1 MPPSKKTTLITISA
15 LIGITTVYSLVYLY
29 IRKER
34 HARHDR
40 QLKALQRS
48 LTSQLL
54 KVDDHLHNLIEGD
67 LRLAQVRAK
76 TLRTHRLYPGDEH
89 VHLPSLG
96 LISEQDKHDLGSDR
110 LEETQEELVREHGQ
124 GFHQPFKAR
133 QGYKELEALV
143 KATHKRLLRLLSRAD
158 AVDLAEL
165 AEIGD
170 DTGGAPEVDAAE
182 LHIFSKVQ
190 RRRRLLL
197 HKIQGVLDQLDR
209 LSASIEERLDQVK
222 RFEKLQKMGLEPKDQ
237 VVPTEDSEMMKQGL
251 SYAAMTKMHVKEPEV
266 LAQTEDLQKMKEGVT
281 FAEVASH
288 HTKHKHDDDHH
299 HEDLEMMKE
308 GVTFA
313 EMASHHPKH
322 EHDDDHHHEG
332 DEVLA
337 PTKDLEMMK
346 EGVTFAEMASHHP
359 KHEHDDDHHHEGDEV
374 LAPTKD
380 LEMMKEGVTFAE
392 MASHHTTHEHDHDHH
407 KGEEVL
413 APTKDLEKMKD
424 GVTFADV
431 VADE

>member
-29 IRKER
+29 IRKDR

-54 KVDDHLHNLIEGD
+54 KVDDHLHDLVEGD

-96 LISEQDKHDLGSDR
+96 LISEQDKRDLGSDR
-110 LEETQEELVREHGQ
+110 LEETQEELVRERAQ

-133 QGYKELEALV
+133 QGYTELEILI
-143 KATHKRLLRLLSRAD
+143 KAIHKRLLRLLSRTD

-165 AEIGD
+165 AELGD
-170 DTGGAPEVDAAE
+170 DTGGAPEVDATE

-190 RRRRLLL
+190 RRRRLLM

-209 LSASIEERLDQVK
+209 LSVSIEERLDQVK

-237 VVPTEDSEMMKQGL
+237 IVPTEESEMMKQGL

-266 LAQTEDLQKMKEGVT
+266 LAQTEDLQKMKEGTT

-288 HTKHKHDDDHH
+288 HTKHDHNHDHH
-299 HEDLEMMKE
+299 HEGDEVLASTKDLEMMKE

-313 EMASHHPKH
+313 EIASHHKTQ
-322 EHDDDHHHEG
+322 EHGHDHNHEG

-346 EGVTFAEMASHHP
+346 EGVTFAEIASHHTTQEHGHDHN
-359 KHEHDDDHHHEGDEV
+359 HEADEV

-380 LEMMKEGVTFAE
+380 LEMMKE
-392 MASHHTTHEHDHDHH
+392 
-407 KGEEVL
+407 
-413 APTKDLEKMKD
+413 
-424 GVTFADV
+424 
-431 VADE
+431 

>member
-15 LIGITTVYSLVYLY
+15 LIGITTIYSLVYLY
-29 IRKER
+29 IRKDR

-76 TLRTHRLYPGDEH
+76 TLRTHRLYPSDEH

-96 LISEQDKHDLGSDR
+96 LLSEQDKHDLGSDR

-165 AEIGD
+165 AELGD
-170 DTGGAPEVDAAE
+170 DTGGAPEVDTAE

-222 RFEKLQKMGLEPKDQ
+222 RFEKLQKVGLEPKDQ
-237 VVPTEDSEMMKQGL
+237 VVPTEESEMMKQGL

-266 LAQTEDLQKMKEGVT
+266 LAQTEDLQKMKEGTT

-288 HTKHKHDDDHH
+288 NT
-299 HEDLEMMKE
+299 
-308 GVTFA
+308 
-313 EMASHHPKH
+313 KH
-322 EHDDDHHHEG
+322 EHDHDHHEG

-337 PTKDLEMMK
+337 PTKDLEKMK
-346 EGVTFAEMASHHP
+346 EGVTFAEMASHNT
-359 KHEHDDDHHHEGDEV
+359 KHEHDHNHRHEGDEV

-413 APTKDLEKMKD
+413 ASTKDLEKMKD

>member
-29 IRKER
+29 IRKDR

-96 LISEQDKHDLGSDR
+96 LLSEQDKHDLGSDR

-165 AEIGD
+165 AELGD
-170 DTGGAPEVDAAE
+170 DTGGAPEVDTAE

-222 RFEKLQKMGLEPKDQ
+222 RFEKLQKVGLEPKDQ
-237 VVPTEDSEMMKQGL
+237 VVPTEESEMMKQGL

-266 LAQTEDLQKMKEGVT
+266 LAQTEDLQKMKEGTT

-288 HTKHKHDDDHH
+288 NT
-299 HEDLEMMKE
+299 
-308 GVTFA
+308 
-313 EMASHHPKH
+313 KH
-322 EHDDDHHHEG
+322 EHDHDHHEG
-332 DEVLA
+332 DE
-337 PTKDLEMMK
+337 
-346 EGVTFAEMASHHP
+346 
-359 KHEHDDDHHHEGDEV
+359 HEHDHDHHHESDEV

>member
-15 LIGITTVYSLVYLY
+15 LVGITTVSSLVYLY
-29 IRKER
+29 IRKDR
-34 HARHDR
+34 RTKHDR

-54 KVDDHLHNLIEGD
+54 KVDDHLHNLVEGD

-89 VHLPSLG
+89 VQIPSLG
-96 LISEQDKHDLGSDR
+96 LINEQDKHDLGSDH
-110 LEETQEELVREHGQ
+110 LEETQEELVRERTQ
-124 GFHQPFKAR
+124 GFHQSFKAR
-133 QGYKELEALV
+133 QGYKELETLV

-158 AVDLAEL
+158 AVDLADL
-165 AEIGD
+165 AELGD

-190 RRRRLLL
+190 RRRRLLM

-209 LSASIEERLDQVK
+209 LGASIEERLEQVK
-222 RFEKLQKMGLEPKDQ
+222 RFEKLQKVGLEPKDQ
-237 VVPTEDSEMMKQGL
+237 IVPTEESERMKQGV
-251 SYAAMTKMHVKEPEV
+251 SYAAMAKMHVEEPEV
-266 LAQTEDLQKMKEGVT
+266 LAQTEDLQKMKEGIT

-288 HTKHKHDDDHH
+288 YTK
-299 HEDLEMMKE
+299 
-308 GVTFA
+308 
-313 EMASHHPKH
+313 KH
-322 EHDDDHHHEG
+322 ENSHNHHQGEE
-332 DEVLA
+332 EVLA

-346 EGVTFAEMASHHP
+346 EGE
-359 KHEHDDDHHHEGDEV
+359 EEV

-380 LEMMKEGVTFAE
+380 LEM
-392 MASHHTTHEHDHDHH
+392 
-407 KGEEVL
+407 
-413 APTKDLEKMKD
+413 MKD